1 MQDDKKTNGI
11 VRFLRDKGYYLVLL
25 LCAAAVGVS
34 GYLLLSGRD
43 KTPAQE
49 VKASESGVHE
59 QVDASQPRTADVMAT
74 QPSGKTEPTEPSQAS
89 KSDLKVVAP
98 VDGEPVNSFAADFL
112 AYNTTTRDWRTH
124 EGVDLAAAAGA
135 PVKAAADGTVYTIYD
150 DDSLGTTVV
159 LRHENGYTTHYSNLA
174 EEVSVKVGD
183 KVKAGDELGKVG
195 TTANIETA
203 SEPHL
208 HFAVYRNNSP
218 IDPTEFLKTS

>member
-59 QVDASQPRTADVMAT
+59 QVDASKPRTADVVAT

-89 KSDLKVVAP
+89 KSELKVVAP

-124 EGVDLAAAAGA
+124 EGVDLAAAADA

-183 KVKAGDELGKVG
+183 KVKAGDELGKIG
-195 TTANIETA
+195 ATANIETA

-218 IDPTEFLKTS
+218 IDPTDFLKTS

>member
-59 QVDASQPRTADVMAT
+59 QVDASKPRTADVVAT

-124 EGVDLAAAAGA
+124 EGVDLAAAADA

-183 KVKAGDELGKVG
+183 KVKAGDELGKIG
-195 TTANIETA
+195 ATANIETA

-218 IDPTEFLKTS
+218 IDPTDFLKTS

>member
-1 MQDDKKTNGI
+1 MQDNHKTNGF

-43 KTPAQE
+43 KTPVQE
-49 VKASESGVHE
+49 VKAPASSAHE
-59 QVDASQPRTADVMAT
+59 QADASLPHTADVVAT
-74 QPSGKTEPTEPSQAS
+74 QPGGNTEPSEPSRTAKDS
-89 KSDLKVVAP
+89 LKVVAP

-124 EGVDLAAAAGA
+124 EGVDLAAAAGVS
-135 PVKAAADGTVYTIYD
+135 VKAAADGTVYTIYD

-218 IDPTEFLKTS
+218 IDPTEFLKTP

>member
-1 MQDDKKTNGI
+1 MQDDKKTNGF

-59 QVDASQPRTADVMAT
+59 QVDASRPNTADVVAT
-74 QPSGKTEPTEPSQAS
+74 QPNGNTEPSEES
-89 KSDLKVVAP
+89 RTPKSSLKVVAP
-98 VDGEPVNSFAADFL
+98 VDGEPLNSFAADYL
-112 AYNTTTRDWRTH
+112 AYNSTTRDWRTH
-124 EGVDLAAAAGA
+124 EGVDLAAAAGST
-135 PVKAAADGTVYTIYD
+135 VKAAADGTVYTIYD
-150 DDSLGTTVV
+150 DESLGTTVV
-159 LRHENGYTTHYSNLA
+159 LRHDNGYTTHYSNLA
-174 EEVSVKVGD
+174 EEVGVKVGD
-183 KVKAGDELGKVG
+183 TLRAGDALGTVG

-208 HFAVYRNNSP
+208 HFEVYRNNAP
-218 IDPTEFLKTS
+218 VDPTEFLKTP

>member
-59 QVDASQPRTADVMAT
+59 QVDASKPRTADVMAT

-183 KVKAGDELGKVG
+183 KVKAGDELGKIG
-195 TTANIETA
+195 ATANIETA

-208 HFAVYRNNSP
+208 HFEVYRNNSP

>member
-59 QVDASQPRTADVMAT
+59 QVDASKPRTADVVAT

-89 KSDLKVVAP
+89 KSELKVVAP

-124 EGVDLAAAAGA
+124 EGVDLAAAADA

-183 KVKAGDELGKVG
+183 KVKAGDELGKIG
-195 TTANIETA
+195 ATANIETA

-218 IDPTEFLKTS
+218 IHPTDFLKTS